1 MVLVSLKFKI
11 CIFSFTTSPFNIIWW
26 YKISVILCPAV
37 PKLHLAPHT
46 AAEILPLSATGLLP
60 QPKYPQLSFTG
71 AVPYSYSLSLG
82 PHMGQTLPPPLY
94 GTGKKMV
101 LSFLP
106 ILSGP
111 LVCCSRGTQKMA
123 TFRVVR
129 ERQPAQAGLD
139 ETSRR
144 CSLDLASPGKTALLC
159 CQLSLLLLSQGAAV
173 DTTMPGLEWKL
184 PWWLMR
190 VLYLKAASNKGVF
203 KSFFLI

>member
-11 CIFSFTTSPFNIIWW
+11 CFFPFTTSPFNIIWW

-46 AAEILPLSATGLLP
+46 AAEILPLSAKGLLP

-82 PHMGQTLPPPLY
+82 PHMGQTLPPSLY

-111 LVCCSRGTQKMA
+111 LVRCSRGTQKTA

-144 CSLDLASPGKTALLC
+144 CSLDLASPGKNSLALLPAVT
-159 CQLSLLLLSQGAAV
+159 AAAISGSSR
-173 DTTMPGLEWKL
+173 GLHNAWF
-184 PWWLMR
+184 R
-190 VLYLKAASNKGVF
+190 VEAALVTHEGVVF
-203 KSFFLI
+203 KSC